1 MAPLAFGSFADRKIQ
16 LVTALKLPNH
26 TAMRLPMVP
35 RISPVCFPSE
45 IERIAHNWYQ
55 PEYEIDSNVGDHL
68 QKNER
73 RNPQSRGMITMIGET
88 ELVIASPMPAYQS
101 DERIEPKQIFVPRT
115 LNCSSIVRAIHR
127 ICLRRCFSRFALCA
141 AKAMGKCEVSN
152 IRSENKAI

>member
-1 MAPLAFGSFADRKIQ
+1 MEPSQGYFADRKIQ

-73 RNPQSRGMITMIGET
+73 RNPQSKDA
-88 ELVIASPMPAYQS
+88 IA
-101 DERIEPKQIFVPRT
+101 DGKLR
-115 LNCSSIVRAIHR
+115 VREMNG
-127 ICLRRCFSRFALCA
+127 SKPNMQRFTGPFE
-141 AKAMGKCEVSN
+141 KMG
-152 IRSENKAI
+152 

>member
-1 MAPLAFGSFADRKIQ
+1 MEPSQGYFADRKIQ

-73 RNPQSRGMITMIGET
+73 RNPQSRGMMNNDRRNRACHCITDAGVPIRRAHPAEADLRAENV
-88 ELVIASPMPAYQS
+88 EL
-101 DERIEPKQIFVPRT
+101 F
-115 LNCSSIVRAIHR
+115 IHNAR
-127 ICLRRCFSRFALCA
+127 NP
-141 AKAMGKCEVSN
+141 SN
-152 IRSENKAI
+152 LP